1 MSAASPSPVIAGN
14 FVALLAGA
22 FITLQARAQSCLR
35 HADWLPSLL
44 LRLYLVPVFWDAGW
58 QKLDSGADGWAMLA
72 VKDSV
77 IDWFGNP
84 DWGLGLPAPALLAHL
99 AAYSELIGALGLLL
113 GLAVRWL
120 SLPLMI
126 TMLVAMFTV
135 HWPNGWLAVA
145 GGSGF
150 WASERTLAAQERLQ
164 VARELLQTHGDYA
177 WLTEHGSLV
186 VLNNGIEFAATYFVM
201 LLALLYL
208 GAGRWFSADY
218 WIARRFQ
225 ARLTAASGDSS
236 SRNWAT
242 SRSNSPS
249 P

>member
-1 MSAASPSPVIAGN
+1 MSAVSPSPVLTGN
-14 FVALLAGA
+14 FSSLAA
-22 FITLQARAQSCLR
+22 VLFSLQTRAHACLR

-58 QKLDSGADGWAMLA
+58 QKLDSEAPGWAMLA

-77 IDWFGNP
+77 IAWFGNP

-99 AAYSELIGALGLLL
+99 AAYSELIGAIGLLT

-135 HWPNGWLAVA
+135 HGPNGWLSIA

-177 WLTEHGSLV
+177 WLTEHGSFV

-201 LLALLYL
+201 LMALLFL
-208 GAGRWFSADY
+208 GAGRWFSVDY
-218 WIARRFQ
+218 WLMRRFQ
-225 ARLTAASGDSS
+225 ARFSASAPG
-236 SRNWAT
+236 
-242 SRSNSPS
+242 RSN
-249 P
+249 